1 MSPLTIPMPRS
12 VSINTQFQVSSIK
25 FQDDASQTKKI
36 YQAMT
41 PEQKIK
47 IVFDLYHSARE
58 LKRAYLKELH
68 PDWSENKIQ
77 KKFREIFLYAR
88 S

>member
-1 MSPLTIPMPRS
+1 MIHPE
-12 VSINTQFQVSSIK
+12 Q
-25 FQDDASQTKKI
+25 KKI

-41 PEQKIK
+41 PEQKVK

-58 LKRAYLKELH
+58 LKHAFLRELH

-77 KKFREIFLYAR
+77 KVIREIFLYAR

>member
-1 MSPLTIPMPRS
+1 MHPK
-12 VSINTQFQVSSIK
+12 Q
-25 FQDDASQTKKI
+25 KKI
-36 YQAMT
+36 YQTMT
-41 PEQKIK
+41 PEQKVK

-58 LKRAYLKELH
+58 LKHAYLRKLH

-77 KKFREIFLYAR
+77 QEIRKIFLYAR